1 MTLAGSVQ
9 MTLNRNQGDN
19 KQMTRRG
26 FLISTLAI
34 VAALAASISAAQ
46 ASVQRSTATTLKG
59 AGSSFVFPLVSAW
72 QPAFKSSSGIDIN
85 YQPIGSGA
93 GIAVISNRSVDFGA
107 SDAPL
112 TPDQQ
117 TTCNKCLTIPWA
129 FSATSIAYQGKGLS
143 PNLKITGSVLAKIYL
158 GQIKNWSDP
167 ALKKLNPKVK
177 LPDKS
182 ITPIYRSDASGTSYN
197 FTEYLAA
204 VSSEW
209 KSKIGVGTQPAY
221 PAGVGAAK
229 SSGVAAYLAKTD
241 GGICFVDV
249 AYATQNHFY
258 TFAIQNRAG
267 KFVKPT
273 NKPIEAAA
281 NLITKVKVA
290 STGLVLSVV
299 DPPKPGLPKLS
310 PIKTKN
316 PTLRAKLL
324 KQRQKQLAQAKAKN
338 KRLVIAYP
346 ICTFTYVIVP
356 TEAKQAA
363 DLKRFL
369 TWALTRGQVYGSDLF
384 FVPIPKVVQTASLD
398 LVNRIKQ
405 AS

>member
-1 MTLAGSVQ
+1 
-9 MTLNRNQGDN
+9 
-19 KQMTRRG
+19 MTRRG

-34 VAALAASISAAQ
+34 VAALATSISTAQ
-46 ASVQRSTATTLKG
+46 GSAKRSTATTLTG

-72 QPAFKSSSGIDIN
+72 TPALKSTSGISVN
-85 YQPIGSGA
+85 YQAIGSGA
-93 GIAVISNRSVDFGA
+93 GISAISSRSVDFGA

-117 TTCNKCLTIPWA
+117 ATCNKCLTIPWA
-129 FSATSIAYQGKGLS
+129 FSATSVAYEGKGLP
-143 PNLKITGSVLAKIYL
+143 PNLHITGAVLAKIYL

-167 ALKKLNPKVK
+167 AIKKLNPKVS

-182 ITPIYRSDASGTSYN
+182 ITPIFRSDASGTSYN

-204 VSSEW
+204 VSPEW

-229 SSGVAAYLAKTD
+229 SSGVAALLAKTD

-258 TFAIQNRAG
+258 TFAIENRAG

-273 NKPIEAAA
+273 NKPISAAA
-281 NLITKVKVA
+281 NLITTAKA
-290 STGLVLSVV
+290 NSNGLVLSVV
-299 DPPKPGLPKLS
+299 DPPKPGLPKLK
-310 PIKTKN
+310 PITTKN

-324 KQRQKQLAQAKAKN
+324 KQRNKQLALAKAKN
-338 KRLVIAYP
+338 KKLIIAYP

-356 TEAKQAA
+356 TAAKQAP
-363 DLKRFL
+363 DLKKFL
-369 TWALTRGQVYGSDLF
+369 TWALTRGQVYGGDLF
-384 FVPIPKVVQTASLD
+384 FVPIPKVVQTTSLEF
-398 LVNRIKQ
+398 VNRIKQ
-405 AS
+405 A